1 MNRFIGVEMVGGGI
15 QNFTLSLSHTHTPQ
29 DAHTTH
35 THHGPFIVFFA
46 KKYIQTLFCLF
57 QYNNLNEK

>member
-1 MNRFIGVEMVGGGI
+1 MNRFIGVEMAGGGI
-15 QNFTLSLSHTHTPQ
+15 QNFTLSLSLFHTP
-29 DAHTTH
+29 TH
-35 THHGPFIVFFA
+35 PKTPTPITLHFIVFFA